1 MQFGSRQQHNFFLLP
16 KFVKTPFLIVYLLT
30 LTSALATLV
39 FYFRSQP
46 QIPIFYSLPEPA
58 QHLAPKEWLF
68 LFPGLALVSTLIHV
82 TITKSIAT
90 SDKLLV
96 MLFSWS
102 TVVVQIVLVLA
113 LFRIIYIIS

>member
-1 MQFGSRQQHNFFLLP
+1 MQFGSRPQNNFFLLP
-16 KFVKTPFLIVYLLT
+16 KYVKTPFLIVYLLT

-39 FYFRSQP
+39 FYFRAQP

-68 LFPGLALVSTLIHV
+68 LFPSLALASTLVHV
-82 TITKSIAT
+82 TIVKAIANT
-90 SDKLLV
+90 DRVLV

-102 TVVVQIVLVLA
+102 TVVVQIILVLA

>member
-1 MQFGSRQQHNFFLLP
+1 MQFGQRQQNNFFLLP

-30 LTSALATLV
+30 LISALATLV
-39 FYFRSQP
+39 FYFRAQP

-58 QHLAPKEWLF
+58 QHLAAKEWLF
-68 LFPGLALVSTLIHV
+68 LFPSLSLVSTLIHV
-82 TITKSIAT
+82 AITKSIT
-90 SDKLLV
+90 TTDKLLV

-102 TVVVQIVLVLA
+102 TVVVQVVLVLA